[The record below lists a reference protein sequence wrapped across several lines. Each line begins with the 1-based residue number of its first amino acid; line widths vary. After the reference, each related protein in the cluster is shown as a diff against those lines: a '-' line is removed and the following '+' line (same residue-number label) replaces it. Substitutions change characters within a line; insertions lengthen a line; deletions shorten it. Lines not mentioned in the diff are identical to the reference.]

1 MEGIT
6 VVKAQWTVV
15 VSALAVIAGVGA
27 LCVYFASIRNGADS
41 VGSPDETP
49 SAAPLVQ
56 PTAPEVR
63 APHKAGEVPPV
74 AATAYI
80 GPENLWG
87 AVSDDGT
94 TFLPHRAAQVL
105 GGTNAFTELME
116 GVTRNLDV
124 ENQQRVTEVIAA
136 ALTDLR
142 LDASI
147 YEMACS
153 SRMCVGSVVLPS
165 HEAAQSLA
173 RSLSDSRDTSGIY
186 RVMMDS
192 DDSSSGLR
200 RFLLVTDPTVQRTVV
215 RVGPDFPEPSSP
227 SPELIDALGKST
239 GPPKSSPP

>member
-27 LCVYFASIRNGADS
+27 LYVYLASIRNGADS
-41 VGSPDETP
+41 VVAPDKSP

-56 PTAPEVR
+56 PKAPEAR
-63 APHKAGEVPPV
+63 SPHAAGEVPPA
-74 AATAYI
+74 AATANI

-87 AVSDDGT
+87 VVSDDGT
-94 TFLPHRAAQVL
+94 TFLPHRAAQAL
-105 GGTNAFTELME
+105 GGTNAYTELME
-116 GVTRNLDV
+116 GVTRNLDL
-124 ENQQRVTEVIAA
+124 ENQRRVTDVIAA
-136 ALTDLR
+136 ALTNLR
-142 LDASI
+142 PDASI

-173 RSLSDSRDTSGIY
+173 RNLSDSRDTSGIY

-215 RVGPDFPEPSSP
+215 RVGPDFPQPSSP
-227 SPELIDALGKST
+227 SPELIDALGKSS
-239 GPPKSSPP
+239 GPAKPSPP